1 MGAYKNKKKKKKQEH
16 VTLSKTEALA
26 TAIESDGF
34 LSGVGSNNSHD
45 GSDHKDSEDSDCDDM
60 KRLLKNT
67 QRSESGFHN
76 PVHAQLARVQSAS
89 KKEYQVELS
98 MDSMTDGET
107 TSRERQ

>member
-1 MGAYKNKKKKKKQEH
+1 MG
-16 VTLSKTEALA
+16 
-26 TAIESDGF
+26 
-34 LSGVGSNNSHD
+34 GSNNSHD

-76 PVHAQLARVQSAS
+76 PVHAQLARVQSES

-107 TSRERQ
+107 TSRERQFNNETSVMSGYTSGNQSSTPLN